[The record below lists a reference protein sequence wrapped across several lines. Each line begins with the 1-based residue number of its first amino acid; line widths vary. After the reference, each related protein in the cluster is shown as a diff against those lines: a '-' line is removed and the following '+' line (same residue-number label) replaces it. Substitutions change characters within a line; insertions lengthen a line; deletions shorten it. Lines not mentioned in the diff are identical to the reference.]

1 MVTTSYLKSLFL
13 LDPSIIFLNHGSFG
27 ATPKPV
33 FDVYQDWQRKLE
45 TQPVE
50 FLGRQF
56 NTMLRTSRE
65 KLADYLGS
73 IPENLVF
80 VPNATHGINIVARSL
95 HLTSN
100 DEILTTNHE
109 YGAMNRTWQFLA
121 AKEGFSIKPV
131 TIPFPLTSDEEIVK
145 TFENSI
151 SKSTKLIFLS
161 HISSPTSIRFPV
173 EAICKLAKKHG
184 IITIIDGA
192 HAPGQ
197 INLALDQMGVD
208 FYTGN
213 CHKWLC
219 APKGSAFLYTT
230 PKYQSLIEPLIV
242 SWGWMPEIPGE
253 SQYTDYLE
261 WTGTRDIA
269 PYLSVPAAI
278 DFQKQY
284 DWSSIRAQ
292 CHQMA
297 SEIQGEILNLFGNQ
311 FIATQNNLFNQMVSI
326 PLPKSIECNVL
337 KEKLYN
343 DFRIEI
349 PIVSWEDQMLI
360 RVSVQGY
367 NSQKDLESLLES
379 LKRIYSL

>member
-1 MVTTSYLKSLFL
+1 L
-13 LDPSIIFLNHGSFG
+13 
-27 ATPKPV
+27 
-33 FDVYQDWQRKLE
+33 
-45 TQPVE
+45 
-50 FLGRQF
+50 
-56 NTMLRTSRE
+56 LRTARE

-73 IPENLVF
+73 NPKNLVF
-80 VPNATHGINIVARSL
+80 VPNATYGINIVARSL
-95 HLTSN
+95 HLTPI

-121 AKEGFSIKPV
+121 AREGFSIKAV
-131 TIPFPLTSDEEIVK
+131 TIPFPPTSDEEIVNI
-145 TFENSI
+145 FETNI
-151 SKSTKLIFLS
+151 SKSTKVIFLS
-161 HISSPTSIRFPV
+161 HISSPTAIRFPV

-197 INLALDQMGVD
+197 IDLALDQMGVD

-219 APKGSAFLYTT
+219 APKGSAFLYTA

-242 SWGWMPEIPGE
+242 SWGYMPENPGE
-253 SQYTDYLE
+253 SQYIDYLE

-278 DFQKQY
+278 NFQNQY
-284 DWSSIRAQ
+284 DWSSVKTR

-297 SEIQGEILNLFGNQ
+297 INIQSEILTLFCNQ
-311 FIATQNNLFNQMVSI
+311 SIATQDNLFNQMVSI

-349 PIVSWEDQMLI
+349 PIVPWEDKMLI

-367 NSQKDLESLLES
+367 NSQKDLESLLDA